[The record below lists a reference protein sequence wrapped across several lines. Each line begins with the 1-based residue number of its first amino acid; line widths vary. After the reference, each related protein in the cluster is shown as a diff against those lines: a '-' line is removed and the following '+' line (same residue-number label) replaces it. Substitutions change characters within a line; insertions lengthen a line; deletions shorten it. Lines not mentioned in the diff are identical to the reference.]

1 MGGGALLRDRGDSRA
16 TGFRPPDLGALSG
29 GPRRRRL
36 LHCRRHHS
44 TELAVVLRCAG
55 PPGVGE
61 RGAFQGQPL
70 ASRAS
75 GHPDPDDRTGD
86 VAQAAGSLGIATP
99 EGGRSLRRD
108 PDLRSS
114 FQRLATSGARLLLE
128 RAAFKAGRCR
138 ADRLPDTFLGYGGAT
153 VAGGTRAGR
162 APTSRSFAPSTRRKT
177 RSPTRSGWTACSAR

>member
-36 LHCRRHHS
+36 LHCRRHDS
-44 TELAVVLRCAG
+44 TELAVVLRYAG

-86 VAQAAGSLGIATP
+86 VSQAAGSLGIAAP

-114 FQRLATSGARLLLE
+114 FQRLTTSGARLLLDG
-128 RAAFKAGRCR
+128 AASKAGRRR
-138 ADRLPDTFLGYGGAT
+138 ADRLPDPFLGYAGTT

-162 APTSRSFAPSTRRKT
+162 AHFGSAAGVGEDRRGDRGT
-177 RSPTRSGWTACSAR
+177 PDQGGPGRE